1 MQTIDV
7 IADNESA
14 HNFASEQPEVPRI
27 KAAPLP
33 RFGLQ
38 CCYPIG
44 ELRTPGFRYCAAPVA
59 QQGAAYCLEHKRLC
73 HVSLS
78 PPR

>member
-1 MQTIDV
+1 MQTIIV
-7 IADNESA
+7 GAENEVA
-14 HNFASEQPEVPRI
+14 HEIVSEEPEAPRI
-27 KAAPLP
+27 KAPPLP
-33 RFGLQ
+33 RFGTQ

-73 HVSLS
+73 HIAHS
-78 PPR
+78 PSR